1 MKHKEGGFT
10 IVEVTIIVV
19 VVGILASIVTISI
32 ANARTISRD
41 NTWRLNA
48 QAIASKLELYY
59 KQGKDITTLGMTY
72 PTTKT
77 ITNDFSKVIDNPA
90 VSESPTSSGN
100 SLFAATTASRL
111 SANDVNTGVYIY
123 QPFDSNGKL
132 CVTAPCVRYVL
143 YYYNQAHNT
152 VRWIDSLRQQ

>member
-48 QAIASKLELYY
+48 QASY
-59 KQGKDITTLGMTY
+59 TTNRVKILLHW
-72 PTTKT
+72 
-77 ITNDFSKVIDNPA
+77 
-90 VSESPTSSGN
+90 E
-100 SLFAATTASRL
+100 
-111 SANDVNTGVYIY
+111 
-123 QPFDSNGKL
+123 
-132 CVTAPCVRYVL
+132 
-143 YYYNQAHNT
+143 
-152 VRWIDSLRQQ
+152 